1 MSFEVDRYSSAW
13 AHIALCA
20 DLTWATE
27 PPDEF
32 IIANQVFLQKIS
44 FSNFSGQSVSFYFW
58 YDVSSFSA
66 SLDTTLSCLSSTA
79 RHLVGITKFANE

>member
-32 IIANQVFLQKIS
+32 IIANQVLHH
-44 FSNFSGQSVSFYFW
+44 
-58 YDVSSFSA
+58 
-66 SLDTTLSCLSSTA
+66 TTMAILLN
-79 RHLVGITKFANE
+79 LG